1 MPLQLEIGCCL
12 MWKSQRRFQ
21 QEHKPLSQQKKAVKQ
36 AMRREHNAG
45 PESNYLFKLWR
56 EENER
61 RV

>member
-1 MPLQLEIGCCL
+1 VMFH
-12 MWKSQRRFQ
+12 M
-21 QEHKPLSQQKKAVKQ
+21 EHKPLSQQKKAVKQ

>member
-1 MPLQLEIGCCL
+1 MEKYFETIGRV
-12 MWKSQRRFQ
+12 MFHMKHKS
-21 QEHKPLSQQKKAVKQ
+21 LSQQKKAVKK

-61 RV
+61 HV